1 MKYYRLNFLL
11 IFLLLLA
18 LISPVFV
25 FGADTDK
32 QDLMDLLDA
41 LDQKILKADE
51 KMIAHPTFL
60 DELRALVK
68 QYRSKIRKIFIS
80 EDFSDGEYHTNPVWV
95 TNSGSFHINRSRRL
109 ASHIAVERPVSS
121 KTSEETPTT
130 LTEIFR
136 DILSPRSEQKKDI
149 ETGSVEKYARIYTLA
164 PIEPAF
170 EVEFTFVSQSTW
182 GSMEVV
188 LLGGKQAVPWYRLI
202 YHAAPSSERPIE
214 ILRERD
220 AKSFTIETASQYPN
234 LDDGLPHRIQW
245 SRDVS
250 GRMRVVVDGKEILS
264 TYEIYY
270 KDNFSGVALI
280 NRGGTY
286 EWGPIQ
292 VLKAQ

>member
-1 MKYYRLNFLL
+1 MKNYRLHFLP
-11 IFLLLLA
+11 IFLLLFA

-32 QDLMDLLDA
+32 QNLADLLDA

-60 DELRALVK
+60 DELRSLVK
-68 QYRSKIRKIFIS
+68 QYRSKIRKVFIS

-95 TNSGSFHINRSRRL
+95 TNSGSFKINKSRRL
-109 ASHIAVERPVSS
+109 ASQIAADRTVSP
-121 KTSEETPTT
+121 KTSEETPGG
-130 LTEIFR
+130 LAEIFR
-136 DILSPRSEQKKDI
+136 DILSPKPEQKKDV
-149 ETGSVEKYARIYTLA
+149 ETGSVENYARIYTLA

-188 LLGGKQAVPWYRLI
+188 LLGGKQAVPWYRLV

-214 ILRERD
+214 IIRERD
-220 AKSFTIETASQYPN
+220 GKSFTIETASQYPN

-245 SRDVS
+245 SRDGS
-250 GRMRVVVDGKEILS
+250 GRMRVMVDGREILS

-270 KDNFSGVALI
+270 KDNFSGLALV

-286 EWGPIQ
+286 EWGPLQ
-292 VLKAQ
+292 VFKAQ

>member
-1 MKYYRLNFLL
+1 MKNHRLNLLL

-32 QDLMDLLDA
+32 QNLVDLLDA

-51 KMIAHPTFL
+51 KMIAHPNFL

-68 QYRSKIRKIFIS
+68 QYRSKIHKIFIS
-80 EDFSDGEYHTNPVWV
+80 ETFSDGDYHTNPVWV
-95 TNSGSFHINRSRRL
+95 TDSGSFHINKSRRL
-109 ASHIAVERPVSS
+109 ASNIAVERPVSS
-121 KTSEETPTT
+121 RTSEEKSTT
-130 LTEIFR
+130 ITEIFK
-136 DILSPRSEQKKDI
+136 DILLSTSEQKKKS

-164 PIEPAF
+164 TIEPAF
-170 EVEFTFVSQSTW
+170 EMEFTFVSQSSW

-188 LLGGKQAVPWYRLI
+188 LLGGKQAIPWYRLI

-250 GRMRVVVDGKEILS
+250 GRMRVMVDGKEILS

-270 KDNFSGVALI
+270 KDNFSGVAFV

>member
-1 MKYYRLNFLL
+1 MKTYRLKFLL
-11 IFLLLLA
+11 VSLLLCA

-32 QDLMDLLDA
+32 QNLVDLLDS

-60 DELRALVK
+60 DELRSLVK
-68 QYRSKIRKIFIS
+68 QYRSRIRKIFVS
-80 EDFSDGEYHTNPVWV
+80 EDFSDGEYHTNPAWV
-95 TNSGSFHINRSRRL
+95 TNSASFKINKSRRL
-109 ASHIAVERPVSS
+109 ASHIAVERPASS
-121 KTSEETPTT
+121 KASEETPTS
-130 LTEIFR
+130 LTEIFK
-136 DILSPRSEQKKDI
+136 DILLSTSEQKKDI
-149 ETGSVEKYARIYTLA
+149 ETGSAERYARIYTLA
-164 PIEPAF
+164 TIEPAF
-170 EVEFTFVSQSTW
+170 EMEFTFVSQSTW

-202 YHAAPSSERPIE
+202 YHAAPSPERPFE

-220 AKSFTIETASQYPN
+220 GKSFTIETASQYPN
-234 LDDGLPHRIQW
+234 LDEGLPHRIQW

-250 GRMRVVVDGKEILS
+250 GRMRVMVDGKEILS

-270 KDNFSGVALI
+270 KDNFSGVALV

-286 EWGPIQ
+286 EWGPLQ